1 MEGDKLNDRELNHID
16 RYFLKINCRIAN
28 QLQNSSTYYNVKF
41 DNFEID
47 SLRKLLKWKN
57 NLKLP
62 VWDLLRA
69 FLKHYQSEALFSGL
83 SAGHDVI
90 SQLCIALES

>member
-1 MEGDKLNDRELNHID
+1 
-16 RYFLKINCRIAN
+16 LK
-28 QLQNSSTYYNVKF
+28 
-41 DNFEID
+41 
-47 SLRKLLKWKN
+47 KLLKWPKH
-57 NLKLP
+57 LKFP

-90 SQLCIALES
+90 SQLCIAL